1 MHLSVGATAF
11 LCDSAA
17 HTSPSFI
24 LCKVQQRLLHS
35 ARFQLQTAADDI
47 CDLTVVLNAC
57 IAQMVSVRL
66 IYSSAALTAEIHT
79 QLARYVVSCLQLYA
93 LHV

>member
-1 MHLSVGATAF
+1 MHLSGATAF

-17 HTSPSFI
+17 RTSPSFI

-35 ARFQLQTAADDI
+35 ASFQLQTAADDI

-57 IAQMVSVRL
+57 IAQMVLSQADLL
-66 IYSSAALTAEIHT
+66 ICSIDCRNPRSACQIRSKLSAA
-79 QLARYVVSCLQLYA
+79 V
-93 LHV
+93 